1 MFEASS
7 ERNSGG
13 CHMLSWLYG
22 LYGLS
27 LSMSIWRRSG
37 RSSPVALRPFC
48 FGSAAPP
55 DLPQQIQV
63 STEEDPAGLGQLP
76 NATDGISWHHDA
88 VTMTGWYC
96 KNDQLDVEN
105 AWEKDWNWLGTQAN
119 MVKYCQ
125 IRSNWSWKHNWNK
138 VKDWQHVFHYVVQG
152 QVMSSSELTL
162 ANDLNW
168 QLGDLWVSGHPNNWS
183 QGEAFE
189 FQQIGPQQPVH
200 LHSNSMCTRYDWH
213 VAFWQNGTTVQPFFW
228 VGQNPVSIKT

>member
-1 MFEASS
+1 
-7 ERNSGG
+7 
-13 CHMLSWLYG
+13 MLSWLY
-22 LYGLS
+22 L
-27 LSMSIWRRSG
+27 MIIWIIWIIPQHRIPQYVYLASQRSFVAGRTSPFLFWQRSSARSPAADSGEHRRRS
-37 RSSPVALRPFC
+37 SWPWTVAEC
-48 FGSAAPP
+48 SGWHH
-55 DLPQQIQV
+55 
-63 STEEDPAGLGQLP
+63 
-76 NATDGISWHHDA
+76 GISWHPDA

-162 ANDLNW
+162 ANDLN
-168 QLGDLWVSGHPNNWS
+168 LWVSGHPNNWS

-213 VAFWQNGTTVQPFFW
+213 VAFWKNGTTVQPFFW
-228 VGQNPVSIKT
+228 VGQNPVLCNFLK